1 MASSEGIEAACPDL
15 GACRKKHKIKVKLI
29 ESYNSVNN
37 MDTTVMKR
45 NTDLPKPF
53 KQFIIQTI
61 NFLIY

>member
-1 MASSEGIEAACPDL
+1 MASSEGIEAASPDL
-15 GACRKKHKIKVKLI
+15 GACSSLNHTIV
-29 ESYNSVNN
+29 STM

-53 KQFIIQTI
+53 NLFIIQTI